1 VENKMKYTYAP
12 LYKETST
19 GAIQKWWMEQDGAK
33 YRSHSGQIEG
43 KITTSAWTDAK
54 PKNVGRSNATTGEQQ
69 ASSEVDSEYELKRKK
84 GYRDSP
90 QSAKESERFQ
100 CMLAEHYNQKAKEA
114 DASYAKRMAKIFAA
128 DGQVLGDALYVQ
140 PKLDGIRCIAN
151 KNGLWSR
158 EGNPIL
164 AVPHIFEMIS
174 PIFKS
179 RPDVILDGELY
190 NHELKYDF
198 NKIVSLVKK
207 QKPSADDLLLSSAMV
222 QYWVY
227 DCLIENRQANF
238 FERYDQLIRMQH
250 VVVDNHIRDAFVRV
264 LTYPAFF
271 REDVDAFYDVFLEEG
286 YEGGMVRKNVPYEN
300 KRTYSLLKRKEKLDA
315 EFKIISFEEGVGN
328 AAGMAKI
335 AHMEIV
341 IGGKKDTFKAD
352 VCGTREECRLYLE
365 HATKY
370 EGKQAT
376 IEFQN
381 YTPDG
386 KPRFPKLKV
395 AHLTKRW

>member
-1 VENKMKYTYAP
+1 MKYTRAP

-43 KITTSAWTDAK
+43 KITTSEWTIAQ

-69 ASSEVDSEYELKRKK
+69 ASAEIDSEYELKVKK
-84 GYRDSP
+84 GYRATP
-90 QSAKESERFQ
+90 TEAKESERFQ
-100 CMLAEHYNQKAKEA
+100 CMLAEHYNQKAKEP
-114 DASYAKRMAKIFAA
+114 DASYAKRMAKIFTP
-128 DGQVLGDALYVQ
+128 DGRVIGDALYLQ

-151 KNGLWSR
+151 KDGLWSR

-164 AVPHIFEMIS
+164 AVPHVFESIKH
-174 PIFKS
+174 IFKA
-179 RPDVILDGELY
+179 RPSIILDGELY

-207 QKPSADDLLLSSAMV
+207 QKPTVEDLKLSAEMV

-227 DCLIENRQANF
+227 DCLIEDRQANF
-238 FERYDQLIRMQH
+238 MKRYEQLILMEN
-250 VVVDNHIRDAFVRV
+250 VVTGTRSRKAFVRV
-264 LTYPAFF
+264 VTYPAFF
-271 REDVDAFYDVFLEEG
+271 REEVDGFYEVFLEEG
-286 YEGGMVRKNVPYEN
+286 YEGGMVRRNVPYEN
-300 KRTYSLLKRKEKLDA
+300 KRTQALLKRKEKLDA
-315 EFKIISFEEGVGN
+315 EFKIIAFEEGVGN
-328 AAGMAKI
+328 ASGMAKI
-335 AHMEIV
+335 AHMEI
-341 IGGKKDTFKAD
+341 IIDGKRDAFKAD
-352 VCGTREECRLYLE
+352 ICGTREECREYLK
-365 HATKY
+365 HASKY
-370 EGKQAT
+370 EGKEAT